1 MESQGMTHKHFKVF
15 LRTLRWVVINCRT
28 IDEIIN
34 YLDQLVREA

>member
-1 MESQGMTHKHFKVF
+1 MESKGMTDKQFRVF
-15 LRTLRWVVINCRT
+15 LRTLRWAVINCRT